1 MGACVFACGWLWSGG
16 NGNLLVSKF
25 GQVGSGQ
32 YLDPSSGSVFTFN
45 HLTRQFGEETDKK
58 QVLSEDIEANRAA
71 IQKAL
76 EAYISDLY
84 KANKATV
91 AVYGADN
98 GTITICLSAKN
109 VNLSNFWSV
118 KRWTRCEWPP
128 LQTCC
133 VRWR

>member
-1 MGACVFACGWLWSGG
+1 MGACACARVVGLWSGG

-109 VNLSNFWSV
+109 VNLSNFWFV
-118 KRWTRCEWPP
+118 ETMGA
-128 LQTCC
+128 L
-133 VRWR
+133 